1 MAHSREPFDQPG
13 EASVEQG
20 LVLLDGPDGVAFAM
34 TPEAAEATGQRL
46 VDAAAAARDEASA
59 SPRDKGR

>member
-13 EASVEQG
+13 EASAEEG

-34 TPEAAEATGQRL
+34 TPEAAEATGRRL
-46 VDAAAAARDEASA
+46 VTAAAEARDTTSA
-59 SPRDKGR
+59 SPSREDL

>member
-13 EASVEQG
+13 EASVEAG

-34 TPEAAEATGQRL
+34 TPDAAEATGRRL
-46 VDAAAAARDEASA
+46 VIAAAQARDKAPA
-59 SPRDKGR
+59 PPPRDDR